1 MNAPRRWPAYAVAGL
16 FLGYAVGKAGY
27 AVQGR
32 LGFPGGPPVSAA
44 ETASYVLNPSVAQWL
59 ASATGVVGACVAVA
73 TVTSVGRRVPRQLMW
88 LALAALVLAA
98 VGGGGIMIV
107 DGFVGLGVGWQWY
120 HGVLGILLIALVLA
134 MTRSWSRTVGTVSAV
149 GGVGRQRR

>member
-1 MNAPRRWPAYAVAGL
+1 MNLAPRWPAYAVAAL

-44 ETASYVLNPSVAQWL
+44 ETESYVLNPSVAQWL
-59 ASATGVVGACVAVA
+59 ASATGVVGACVALA
-73 TVTSVGRRVPRQLMW
+73 TVTTVGRRVPRRLMW

-107 DGFVGLGVGWQWY
+107 DGFFGLGVGWQWH

-134 MTRSWSRTVGTVSAV
+134 MTRSWGRAAGVVSAV
-149 GGVGRQRR
+149 GGAGRQRR

>member
-1 MNAPRRWPAYAVAGL
+1 MNLPHRWPAYAVAAL

-44 ETASYVLNPSVAQWL
+44 ETEGYFLNPSVAQWL
-59 ASATGVVGACVAVA
+59 ASATGVAGACVAMA
-73 TVTSVGRRVPRQLMW
+73 TVTAVGRRVPRRVMW
-88 LALAALVLAA
+88 PALAALVLAA
-98 VGGGGIMIV
+98 VGGGGIMVV
-107 DGFVGLGVGWQWY
+107 DGFIGLGVGWQAH

-134 MTRSWSRTVGTVSAV
+134 MTRSWRRTADVVST
-149 GGVGRQRR
+149 GGGAGRQRR